1 LVLKDVSQVEINK
14 LTADWKEITKV
25 PDCGENSMVKCVDL
39 WKLEK

>member
-25 PDCGENSMVKCVDL
+25 PAYGENSMVKGVDL
-39 WKLEK
+39 WNMEK